1 MYTRHG
7 FLLPRSGLVKG
18 LIMKLS
24 TKARYAITAM
34 FELALHEKSKPV
46 TLADISEY
54 ERISLSYLEQLFA
67 RLRSGGLVKG
77 VRGPGGGY
85 YLAKPASEITIAQ
98 IVNAINSND
107 KASAKHDVAEDRK
120 EEQAKLESM
129 WGELSDKI
137 NVFLDGI
144 TLEELVK
151 AQSGNPLQGESQK
164 QQSAA

>member
-1 MYTRHG
+1 
-7 FLLPRSGLVKG
+7 
-18 LIMKLS
+18 MKLS

-107 KASAKHDVAEDRK
+107 KSSSKQDIAEDRK
-120 EEQAKLESM
+120 AEQAKLESM
-129 WGELSDKI
+129 WDDLSGRI
-137 NVFLDGI
+137 NVFLNGI
-144 TLEELVK
+144 TLEEL
-151 AQSGNPLQGESQK
+151 ANMQGSNIPHDDSQK

>member
-1 MYTRHG
+1 
-7 FLLPRSGLVKG
+7 
-18 LIMKLS
+18 MKLS

-98 IVNAINSND
+98 IVNAINSNE
-107 KASAKHDVAEDRK
+107 KSSAKQDIAEDRK
-120 EEQAKLESM
+120 AEQAKLESM
-129 WGELSDKI
+129 WDELSGRI
-137 NVFLDGI
+137 TVFLDGI
-144 TLEELVK
+144 TLEEL
-151 AQSGNPLQGESQK
+151 ANMLGEKSIRDESEK